1 MRLADEA
8 AMPPTG
14 HLSVVSPASGEVI
27 ATLEPDSTEQLDDL
41 VARARRAQREWL
53 ALDIDER
60 AQILAAI
67 GGLIERDHD
76 ELATLE
82 CRNVGKPI
90 AEARGEVGL
99 AARTFRY
106 YAGALDKHYGHTIPS
121 GPKSLHYTLQRP
133 VGIAG
138 AIVAWNFPLVL
149 TSWKVAPA
157 LAAGNAVL
165 VKPAGLTPLTA
176 LRLRDLSREAGLPE
190 GCLQILV
197 GAGSTLGRAII
208 EHPSIPKISFT
219 GSTDVGREVVERA
232 ARHFKRVTLELGGKS
247 ANLIF
252 ADADLSVAVDQALES
267 SLANAGQDCCA
278 RSRILVEH
286 SVFDQVVSGLEAG
299 MRKVKLGDPLD
310 EGTEMGP
317 LISRGQ
323 RERVL
328 GFIDSAREEGAT
340 VVCGGIAPSNN
351 GFYVEPTL
359 LVDVSPRMRVMREEI
374 FGPVVAVQPVADEA
388 EAVALANDS
397 DYGLSASVWT
407 SSAGRATRVA
417 HALETGVVSVNSS
430 SSVHVTAPFG
440 GIKASG
446 LGRELGM
453 AAMDAYTET
462 KTVYQDLRSG
472 EELA

>member
-1 MRLADEA
+1 MSLADEA
-8 AMPPTG
+8 AMPSTG
-14 HLSVVSPASGEVI
+14 DLSVVSPASGEVI
-27 ATLEPDSTEQLDDL
+27 ATLEPDSAEQLDDL
-41 VARARRAQREWL
+41 VASARRAQREWL

-67 GGLIERDHD
+67 GGLIERDRD

-121 GPKSLHYTLQRP
+121 RPKSLHYTLQRP

-208 EHPSIPKISFT
+208 ENPSISKISFT

-299 MRKVKLGDPLD
+299 MRRVKLGDPLD
-310 EGTEMGP
+310 ERTEMGP

-328 GFIDSAREEGAT
+328 AFIDSAREEGAT
-340 VVCGGIAPSNN
+340 VVCGGSAPSNN

-388 EAVALANDS
+388 EAIALANDS